1 MTLSNFRTQA
11 QGKITGQ
18 VTDNKNKIV
27 EFATITLLQA
37 KDSSLVKGA
46 LADANGT
53 FEFEKIKFGSYLIA
67 ISQLGYQKFYTPK
80 FTLSENP
87 SIKLSNL
94 ILIEESKELNEVVVT
109 AKKPLSNNR

>member
-1 MTLSNFRTQA
+1 MKTFLRSADFIDFIKFQDSST
-11 QGKITGQ
+11 GKITGQ

-53 FEFEKIKFGSYLIA
+53 FEFEKIKFGSI
-67 ISQLGYQKFYTPK
+67 
-80 FTLSENP
+80 
-87 SIKLSNL
+87 
-94 ILIEESKELNEVVVT
+94 
-109 AKKPLSNNR
+109 

>member
-1 MTLSNFRTQA
+1 MKTFLYALLTLMTLSNLRVQA

-53 FEFEKIKFGSYLIA
+53 FEFEKIKFDNYLIA

-80 FTLSENP
+80 LTLSPENP
-87 SIKLSNL
+87 SQTFQFDID
-94 ILIEESKELNEVVVT
+94 
-109 AKKPLSNNR
+109 